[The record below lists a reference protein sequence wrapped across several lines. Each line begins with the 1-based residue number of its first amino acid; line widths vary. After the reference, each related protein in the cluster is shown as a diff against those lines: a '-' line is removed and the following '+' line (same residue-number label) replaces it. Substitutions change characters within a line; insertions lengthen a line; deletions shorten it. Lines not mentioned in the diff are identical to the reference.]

1 MSYTP
6 RLTDAERV
14 LALPPLLRAIVTA
27 LGWDRAMD
35 ILRRHG
41 GTRVTIPK
49 HRSHVLGLS
58 DTELKALRRALALHI
73 SADLARNVLHLP
85 KVDKLMLQ
93 LRNDRIRS
101 QRSHSSLKKLA
112 KEHRLTE
119 RRILQICQAN
129 ENAGGC
135 VSLPLF

>member
-101 QRSHSSLKKLA
+101 QRSHSSLKSWPKNTA
-112 KEHRLTE
+112 
-119 RRILQICQAN
+119 
-129 ENAGGC
+129 
-135 VSLPLF
+135 